1 MAEYMKFLW
10 SAIQFFDRQGNL
22 LSPGETELRTIN
34 ARRQQDFKR
43 RQEEADANANSPF
56 TNQDKGET
64 MYKCLSPGAIG
75 VRVGNIAEAIAAA
88 KMGGFEGVEINP
100 GEVATR
106 LENGETADAIK
117 SEFAAA
123 GIHPGGWGLP
133 VEWRQ
138 TTEKWQEGL
147 NALPRL
153 AAAAG
158 AIGCTRCSTWVLSG
172 SNDREYD
179 ENIQFHLDRFTPIA
193 KILADSGCSLGLE
206 FLGPKTLRESQKY
219 PFIYQMQPMLELG
232 AKIGPNVGLLLD
244 CWHWYT
250 SGGDEGDL
258 RMLHPERIVYVHVN
272 DAPAGVAMDDFVDN
286 VRGLPG
292 ETGVIPIVV
301 FLQALRDIG
310 YRGPVTPEPFKK
322 DLGELASDEA
332 RLRAVGASMDKIFNQ
347 AFAGV

>member
-1 MAEYMKFLW
+1 
-10 SAIQFFDRQGNL
+10 
-22 LSPGETELRTIN
+22 
-34 ARRQQDFKR
+34 
-43 RQEEADANANSPF
+43 
-56 TNQDKGET
+56 
-64 MYKCLSPGAIG
+64 MYKCLSPGAIS
-75 VRVGNIAEAIAAA
+75 VRAATIEEAITAAQT
-88 KMGGFEGVEINP
+88 GGFDGVEINP

-106 LENGETADAIK
+106 LENGETAEALKDK
-117 SEFAAA
+117 FAVA

-138 TTEKWQEGL
+138 TEEKWREGL
-147 NALPRL
+147 DALPRL

-158 AIGCTRCSTWVLSG
+158 TIGCTRCSTWVLSC

-179 ENIQFHLDRFTPIA
+179 ANIQFHIDRFTPIA
-193 KILADSGCSLGLE
+193 KILSDNGCSLGLE

-219 PFIYQMQPMLELG
+219 PFIYQMKPMLELG
-232 AKIGPNVGLLLD
+232 ATIGPNVGLLLD

-258 RMLHPERIVYVHVN
+258 RMLHPEQIVYVHVN

-292 ETGVIPIVV
+292 ETGVIPISV

-310 YRGPVTPEPFKK
+310 YRGPVTPEPFKN
-322 DLGELASDEA
+322 ELRELPSDEA
-332 RLRAVGASMDKIFNQ
+332 RLKTVGAAMDKIFRE
-347 AFAGV
+347 AGI